1 MTSFTK
7 QDENIDVLERKLLP
21 EIQLSHQTTAYRK
34 PEALKSAF
42 YSVNLMTD
50 IESRVSSLW
59 QDCSRLVALRF
70 GLESHSTPKSVEVID
85 EHTTK
90 RIGGHYNPTRKKL
103 LIHPGTLQGLIPLVG
118 VVYRECFF
126 DSLPPELCDEAKHDI
141 ASEFARQILK
151 NVDRVKW
158 VKQWRTLSTQ
168 RVRGDLTHTS
178 YKAMEWIISLGG
190 NGELDSLV
198 HEFVSLAR
206 YGKSL
211 DFDEYVEY
219 LNLSTRNIVV
229 ELGHSDVKI
238 VDALLKDA
246 SATYRQ
252 VAKITGLSD
261 SWVSTRI
268 NRLKR
273 KYVLMNFVTA
283 PFSRIGIRTFYILL
297 AGPSWSDPS
306 TLLTGCPYLYDV
318 RSILNGPWQVVARFA
333 VPDCTENVRAL
344 DQMSA
349 ILNSNG
355 IAVDV
360 AETYSVGISN
370 SFYHY
375 NPANRRWE
383 IPWVAMR
390 GWGHRI
396 TNESLFQLV
405 ERIDLPAKTTDA
417 YLDDLDMSIIA
428 LIQEGTTSTRAL
440 RNELSIG
447 QTKLSTHL
455 KKLRA
460 EDLIRNIWSVQ
471 NIGLVERVAIRATD
485 RKMADILDTWSR
497 ELPRAYLRYE
507 ENRNLL
513 MMTDLPAGGS
523 NKLMEVIHSLKW
535 PVTVSPLSSGTWGH
549 WQFPEHLWDV
559 EHQSWLAS
567 KDEIVSWLK
576 MLVEESENLAVETSS
591 S

>member
-1 MTSFTK
+1 M
-7 QDENIDVLERKLLP
+7 IDIDSQVTL
-21 EIQLSHQTTAYRK
+21 
-34 PEALKSAF
+34 
-42 YSVNLMTD
+42 
-50 IESRVSSLW
+50 LW
-59 QDCSRLVALRF
+59 QDCSRLVEQRF
-70 GLESHSTPKSVEVID
+70 GLESHSAPQSVEVID
-85 EHTTK
+85 EHNTK
-90 RIGGHYNPTRKKL
+90 RIGGYLNPKSKKL
-103 LIHPGTLQGLIPLVG
+103 LIHSDTLQGLIPLVG

-126 DSLPPELCDEAKHDI
+126 DSLPSEICDEAKHDL
-141 ASEFARQILK
+141 ASELVRQTLK
-151 NVDRVKW
+151 KVDRDKW
-158 VKQWRTLSTQ
+158 VKQWQTLPTQ
-168 RVRGDLTHTS
+168 KVRGDLVHTS

-190 NGELDSLV
+190 PNELDSLV

-219 LNLSTRNIVV
+219 LNLRTRNIVV

-238 VDALLKDA
+238 VDTLLKDA
-246 SATYRQ
+246 LATYRQ

-283 PFSRIGIRTFYILL
+283 PFSRIGIRTFYIML

-306 TLLTGCPYLYDV
+306 KLLTGCPYLYDV
-318 RSILNGPWQVVARFA
+318 RSILNGPWQVIARFA
-333 VPDCTENVRAL
+333 VPDCIENVRAL
-344 DQMSA
+344 DQMSS

-375 NPANRRWE
+375 NPANKRWE
-383 IPWVAMR
+383 IPWVAMK

-405 ERIDLPAKTTDA
+405 DRIDLPTKTTDA

-428 LIQEGTTSTRAL
+428 LIQDGTTSTRAL

-447 QTKLSTHL
+447 QTKLSIHL
-455 KKLRA
+455 KKLRT
-460 EDLIRNIWSVQ
+460 EGLIRNIWSVQ

-497 ELPRAYLRYE
+497 ELPRTYLRYE

-523 NKLMEVIHSLKW
+523 TKLMDTIHSLKW
-535 PVTVSPLSSGTWGH
+535 PVTVSPLSGGTWGH

-559 EHQSWLAS
+559 EHQSWLAPR
-567 KDEIVSWLK
+567 DEIVAWLK
-576 MLVEESENLAVETSS
+576 MLVEESESLTVETSS